1 MLFASPPPLAAAVT
15 GILGHNNSDAFLR
28 AFETARDE
36 AFYIFLQAS
45 SVNSLADVSFL
56 STYYHRDISALFE
69 ALPHNANPQIVS
81 ISIIETARIMLRIIY
96 GNMNAPWRQMY
107 STRSLSTVL
116 LLAEMHRHMMGLG
129 NYLGPTGRPAYNQ
142 SAVAFTLLTF
152 AYLPAVY
159 WENQNY
165 EFSQNSWYYFWKIVG
180 SCLGLDDRLIL
191 DTHNQDAQ
199 LWSLF
204 FTNGECRGILAPP
217 VNPLNIEHMRI
228 APALMNGY
236 NVEPELT
243 LSEWVP
249 SFIMQQLKNTPRWF
263 RYLTQ

>member
-28 AFETARDE
+28 AFEKARDE

-45 SVNSLADVSFL
+45 SVNTLADVSFL

-69 ALPHNANPQIVS
+69 ARPHNANPQIVS
-81 ISIIETARIMLRIIY
+81 IRVIETARIMLRIIC

-107 STRSLSTVL
+107 STRLLSTVL

-129 NYLGPTGRPAYNQ
+129 NYLGPTDRPAYNQ
-142 SAVAFTLLTF
+142 S
-152 AYLPAVY
+152 
-159 WENQNY
+159 
-165 EFSQNSWYYFWKIVG
+165 
-180 SCLGLDDRLIL
+180 RLIL
-191 DTHNQDAQ
+191 DTHNQAAQ

-204 FTNGECRGILAPP
+204 FTNGECRIILALS

-243 LSEWVP
+243 MSDWVT